1 MEEITFLREYK
12 ARLEAELSE
21 TNNRITEIIE
31 EVEELI

>member
-12 ARLEAELSE
+12 ARLFSE
-21 TNNRITEIIE
+21 TNNRIEEILE